1 MRLEEQYRIQEYIDL
16 GILEQEKTVRLKRN
30 KVYGTICVEKRVSRS
45 LEPIYQYLKEQK
57 ICGIPEIYECIPD
70 GEELLIIEQYIE
82 GQTLEAVIREAE
94 IPEDEAIRILDC
106 LCETVANLHHANPV
120 IICRDLKAENI
131 MLDREKKVWIVDFN
145 ISRTYQDG
153 KSRDTVLLGTVEY
166 AAPEQFGFIQT
177 DHRTD
182 IYSLGVL
189 LNYMISR
196 KFPVDGIAE
205 GKIENVIRK
214 CTSIDPENR
223 YQSVEELQKDLWKLC
238 PKAYGN
244 RKRKSQS
251 FAIPGFRSKKL
262 WKMAVAIFGYSL
274 ITWFC
279 FTLDMESEL
288 VKLTPVVLKIEQSLL
303 WISQMI
309 FIAIAFDYRDC
320 NAGKRWMGHPNKII
334 RVISCC
340 VAECILLFLALFVC
354 VFIENIML
362 YVC

>member
-1 MRLEEQYRIQEYIDL
+1 MRLEEQYRIQEYMDL
-16 GILEQEKTVRLKRN
+16 GILEEGKTVRLKRN
-30 KVYGTICVEKRVSRS
+30 KIYGTICVEKRVSRS
-45 LEPIYQYLKEQK
+45 LEPIYQYLKEKQ
-57 ICGIPEIYECIPD
+57 ITGIPKIYECIPD
-70 GEELLIIEQYIE
+70 ENELLIIEEYIQ
-82 GQTLEAVIREAE
+82 GQTLEAVIRGAK
-94 IPEDEAIRILDC
+94 IGEDEAIRILND
-106 LCETVANLHHANPV
+106 LCEIVSKLHHANPA

-131 MLDREKKVWIVDFN
+131 MLDCEHKVWVVDFN
-145 ISRTYQDG
+145 ISRTYQEG

-189 LNYMISR
+189 LNYMISGQ
-196 KFPVDGIAE
+196 FLVDGITDGRT
-205 GKIENVIRK
+205 GKIIRK

-223 YQSVEELQKDLWKLC
+223 YQSVEELQQDLRKVC
-238 PKAYGN
+238 PEICKG
-244 RKRKSQS
+244 REKKTQS
-251 FAIPGFRSKKL
+251 FVIPGFRSKKI
-262 WKMAVAIFGYSL
+262 WKMCVAIAGYSL

-288 VKLTPVVLKIEQSLL
+288 VKLTPFVLKIEQTLL

-320 NAGKRWMGHPNKII
+320 NVGKRWIGHPNKII
-334 RVISCC
+334 HVIACC
-340 VAECILLFLALFVC
+340 VMECILLFLALFLC
-354 VFIENIML
+354 VMIENILL